1 MMLRVFVTPSAKKEV
16 VEEKEDT
23 LVIRVKEPAQA
34 NHANTRVREIVAG
47 RLGVPVAKVRIL
59 TGHHGRSKIVS
70 ISD

>member
-1 MMLRVFVTPSAKKEV
+1 MLRVFVTPSAKKEV